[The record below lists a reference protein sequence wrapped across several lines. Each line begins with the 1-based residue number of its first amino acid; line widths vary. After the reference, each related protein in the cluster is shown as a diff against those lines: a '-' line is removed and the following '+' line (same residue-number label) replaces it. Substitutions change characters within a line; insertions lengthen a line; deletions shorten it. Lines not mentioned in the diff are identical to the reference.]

1 MGSKHG
7 NLKPNSGT
15 TTQHNRPIHTST
27 KRAEG
32 VSAESTHPPK
42 QNQQL
47 HLQELTKSTTTPS
60 NLHTPR
66 NQAKI
71 ELDLEATGV
80 ETSEITQGEGD
91 KNKQPRQLGIKE
103 KIKLQRGA
111 SPERHE
117 HNEIASSSPP
127 LKCSPSRSLPVSA
140 DSNSTARMRNGE
152 GKDAEKFQKKKGKR
166 KPHPTGGGKTGWTE
180 TNRAPDK
187 KNRPKT
193 TTASANLNA

>member
-7 NLKPNSGT
+7 DLKPNSGT
-15 TTQHNRPIHTST
+15 TTQNNRPIHTST

-47 HLQELTKSTTTPS
+47 HLQELTKSTTTPR

-71 ELDLEATGV
+71 ELDLEATGA

-91 KNKQPRQLGIKE
+91 ENNQPGQLGIKE

-127 LKCSPSRSLPVSA
+127 LKRSPSRSLPVSA
-140 DSNSTARMRNGE
+140 DSNSTAQMKWGRERRRE
-152 GKDAEKFQKKKGKR
+152 ISKEKKNR

-193 TTASANLNA
+193 TTPSANLNA